1 MFTSVLFFYI
11 YAMAKKLFVGNI
23 NWKATKE
30 DLEEIFS
37 KIWELEEVVLI
48 KDENGRSK
56 GFGFITFAQDS
67 DADRAISELD
77 GLEIEGR
84 AIFVNEARPQ
94 EKRERKFD
102 RR

>member
-1 MFTSVLFFYI
+1 
-11 YAMAKKLFVGNI
+11 MAKKLFVGNI
-23 NWKATKE
+23 NWKAAKE

-37 KIWELEEVVLI
+37 KVWELEEVVLI

-56 GFGFITFAQDS
+56 GFGFITFVQDA